1 MSFRTTSG
9 CCTRSGRCLRNW
21 KPSCAPG
28 SSVSRNWNAVSC
40 TALRRRRGCVVKLAA
55 PAAAAAHLAALLKE
69 QLARVQLPEPV
80 RSLELRADTL
90 LAHVPQAQAL
100 WQPGEHGGGG
110 GREAHG
116 LIERLRARLGEEAVY
131 GLTLL
136 EGHRPE
142 RTWALTAPPPVAAT
156 PPPRRRRRRQHRAGR
171 CGCCWSRSP

>member
-1 MSFRTTSG
+1 MSFRTTNG
-9 CCTRSGRCLRNW
+9 CCTRSDRCLRNW

-28 SSVSRNWNAVSC
+28 SWVSRNWNAASC
-40 TALRRRRGCVVKLAA
+40 TALRRRGAAWGSGGGPARSRHRPAARAGCVVKLAA
-55 PAAAAAHLAALLKE
+55 PAVAAAHPAAFLKE

-90 LAHVPQAQAL
+90 LAYVPQAQAL
-100 WQPGEHGGGG
+100 WQPGEHGAGG

-136 EGHRPE
+136 EGHR
-142 RTWALTAPPPVAAT
+142 
-156 PPPRRRRRRQHRAGR
+156 
-171 CGCCWSRSP
+171 